1 MGHSNQ
7 VREYQISNAG
17 IELIEPYIGPE
28 GVMTGTARITQ
39 IAREAAA
46 KLRRTQETEQ
56 RRREVVRR
64 RAALERQIE
73 ELRAALDSE
82 ELEETIRLSEAD
94 AREDKLRLD
103 REIQAH
109 MRGHS

>member
-1 MGHSNQ
+1 
-7 VREYQISNAG
+7 
-17 IELIEPYIGPE
+17 
-28 GVMTGTARITQ
+28 MTGTARITQ

-46 KLRRTQETEQ
+46 KLRRAQETEQ

-64 RAALERQIE
+64 RSALERQIE

-82 ELEETIRLSEAD
+82 ELEETIRLAEAD